1 MRFIKEKIM
10 NDDLFERLKEETG
23 ATYISDLRYSPYR
36 ENAIRILVSDNTGGY
51 SLHTWNDALQ
61 YLLLHESCS
70 SIEEAKRIFVHAAR
84 LL

>member
-36 ENAIRILVSDNTGGY
+36 ENAIRILVSDNTGGVFATY
-51 SLHTWNDALQ
+51 V
-61 YLLLHESCS
+61 E
-70 SIEEAKRIFVHAAR
+70 
-84 LL
+84 